1 MNVALNILLG
11 ILKFG
16 FKFFTIVIK
25 LMFAFM
31 MNVK

>member
-1 MNVALNILLG
+1 MNVALKIILG

-16 FKFFTIVIK
+16 FKFFIIVVK